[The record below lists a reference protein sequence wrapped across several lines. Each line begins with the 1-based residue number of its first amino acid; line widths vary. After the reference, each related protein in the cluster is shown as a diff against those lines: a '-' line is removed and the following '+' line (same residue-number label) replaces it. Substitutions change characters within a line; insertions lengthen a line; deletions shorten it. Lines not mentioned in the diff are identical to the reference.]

1 MYIKEDI
8 IKGIGTSASAV
19 STWIEQQTA
28 ERFTKGPAQKWD
40 TSQHLD
46 HLHQAVVL
54 INKVLR
60 LPKFIL
66 RWRFGKPNRKGRDY
80 DSVVARYQ
88 AKLKNLTVTPTAT
101 AGKKHPI
108 EEKKSLL
115 VNFQIQIQRLQ
126 KILDKWTEEE
136 LDKYLVAHPL
146 MGKLTIRELL
156 LWMVYHHY
164 HHLEN
169 LKANY

>member
-8 IKGIGTSASAV
+8 IKGIETSVSAV
-19 STWIEQQTA
+19 TNWIEQQAA
-28 ERFTKGPAQKWD
+28 ERFTKGPAEKWD

-46 HLHQAVVL
+46 HLHQTVTL

-66 RWRFGKPNRKGRDY
+66 RWRFGKPNRKGREY
-80 DSVVARYQ
+80 DSIVARYQ
-88 AKLKNLTVTPTAT
+88 AKLKNFTGTAPTS
-101 AGKKHPI
+101 GKKHSI
-108 EEKKSLL
+108 EDKKSLL
-115 VNFQIQIQRLQ
+115 VNFQIQAQRLQ
-126 KILDKWTEEE
+126 KILEKWTEEE

-146 MGKLTIRELL
+146 MGKMTIRELL

-169 LKANY
+169 LKTNY